1 MGDKA
6 DETIVTMLNAET
18 TGMVTLISLTKDYQ
32 ARLEEKFPM
41 TCAKC
46 GSHDVSRASSV
57 AETDEKTGTQKP
69 ATTSNAETKSTSET
83 LEDLYKKKFK

>member
-1 MGDKA
+1 
-6 DETIVTMLNAET
+6 
-18 TGMVTLISLTKDYQ
+18 MV
-32 ARLEEKFPM
+32 
-41 TCAKC
+41 CASC

-69 ATTSNAETKSTSET
+69 ATTSNAEAKSTSET